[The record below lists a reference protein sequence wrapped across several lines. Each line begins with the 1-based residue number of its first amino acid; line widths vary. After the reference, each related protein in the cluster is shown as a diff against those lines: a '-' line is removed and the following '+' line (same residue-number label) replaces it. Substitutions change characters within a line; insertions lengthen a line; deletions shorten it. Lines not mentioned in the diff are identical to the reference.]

1 MEWQENGHLEE
12 SFNSNSEGPRA
23 NSGTCKYHA
32 WAMGKNK

>member
-1 MEWQENGHLEE
+1 MGTWGE
-12 SFNSNSEGPRA
+12 SFNGNSEGPRA